1 MKIFNSSK
9 PLLACMITGLS
20 LTIIS
25 CNNAQI
31 VNSEINANNT
41 KSESNISLNNSNRS
55 NTIGRLVNPISHTE
69 WSKLNN
75 HEQVNEIKR
84 IIEGYGGELQ
94 GLAYSDKETIGV
106 ADVYVLNADMPEAK
120 RQQLTQILSE
130 LIGTSLVVNIQSS
143 RSTDDIGN
151 LETLES
157 SASITRFS
165 IDNAEQVNEIKRIV
179 ERYGAKLQSLGY
191 SGDSELNLKVSY
203 YPKKLS
209 ISDFENLEKDLEKL
223 TGLNIVVDRRSII
236 IKPL

>member
-9 PLLACMITGLS
+9 PLLACIITCLS

-25 CNNAQI
+25 CNDAQI
-31 VNSEINANNT
+31 IN
-41 KSESNISLNNSNRS
+41 SESNISLNNPNRS

-75 HEQVNEIKR
+75 DEQVNEIKR

-94 GLAYSDKETIGV
+94 GLAYSDKETIGI
-106 ADVYVLNADMPEAK
+106 ADVYVLNADIPEAK
-120 RQQLTQILSE
+120 RQQLTQVLSE
-130 LIGTSLVVNIQSS
+130 LIGTSLVLNIQSS
-143 RSTDDIGN
+143 RSTDDMGN
-151 LETLES
+151 LDTLES
-157 SASITRFS
+157 STSITRFS
-165 IDNAEQVNEIKRIV
+165 IDNVEQVNEIKHIV

-191 SGDSELNLKVSY
+191 SGDLELSLKVSY

>member
-9 PLLACMITGLS
+9 PLLACIITCLS

-25 CNNAQI
+25 CNDAQI
-31 VNSEINANNT
+31 IN
-41 KSESNISLNNSNRS
+41 SESNISLNNPNRS

-75 HEQVNEIKR
+75 DEQVNEIKR

-106 ADVYVLNADMPEAK
+106 ADVYVLNADIPEAK
-120 RQQLTQILSE
+120 RQKLTQVLSE
-130 LIGTSLVVNIQSS
+130 LIGTSLVLNIQSS
-143 RSTDDIGN
+143 RSTDDMGN
-151 LETLES
+151 LDTLES
-157 SASITRFS
+157 STSITRFS
-165 IDNAEQVNEIKRIV
+165 IDNVEQVNEIKHIV

-191 SGDSELNLKVSY
+191 SGDSELSLKVSY